1 MLPRTPSQTVGPYY
15 TIGLCRPGEQEL
27 VDPGDPSAVTLR
39 GLLLD
44 GDDVPVTD
52 GMVEIWQPVE
62 RRWGRSGTHP
72 DGTFSFVLTKPSAAP
87 GEAPHLDVYVF
98 ARGLLE
104 HRLTRIYF
112 PDEAEAN
119 ARDAVLSG
127 LGEDDR
133 ALLVAMPEDGGLRFD
148 IRLQGDRQTVYFSA

>member
-15 TIGLCRPGEQEL
+15 TIGLCRPGEQAL